1 MRCPRCG
8 ALLRDD
14 AEQCGFCGE
23 KIVPVVSFEKP
34 IIENRPRDEAFDVE
48 NTVRKKEVPEQQDHD
63 QNPWIIAIIILSGVM
78 IAVIGVLLFYTFK
91 NRQRAVVN
99 VNPSAAAEATADT
112 IPAAPS
118 KQEPDESASE
128 TPEAQETEAPE
139 SGNEEEAQPG
149 PDESQPGAAAQTA
162 AYDDREADGIIYRVS
177 GNQAVVLRCI
187 SRETSITIAE
197 EIDGIPVV
205 GVSESAFSGC
215 GHLVYIDLP
224 EGIAW
229 IGANAFMD
237 CRNFRGI
244 VMPDTLVTLGDHSF
258 DNCPSFTVISHE
270 AAYGHAFAEFH
281 SLKWLE
287 GDSLT
292 PLTGEPADE

>member
-112 IPAAPS
+112 
-118 KQEPDESASE
+118 
-128 TPEAQETEAPE
+128 EAPE
-139 SGNEEEAQPG
+139 SGNEEDAQPG
-149 PDESQPGAAAQTA
+149 PDESPPGAAAQTA